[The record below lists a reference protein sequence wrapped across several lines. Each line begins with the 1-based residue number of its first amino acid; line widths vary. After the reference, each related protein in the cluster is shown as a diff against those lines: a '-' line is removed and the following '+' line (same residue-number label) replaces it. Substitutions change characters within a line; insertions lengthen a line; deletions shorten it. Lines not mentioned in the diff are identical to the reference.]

1 MYPRDAIML
10 GIRMEFTLDEFFNAG
25 GVVTFTDRMA
35 ATLGIHAADIKVVQ
49 VYEGSTVVVF
59 QVFSDPEDEEG
70 ISLEDV
76 KSTFENIA
84 AGLNS
89 FMGSPVLNAVSM
101 GVAIVTPNTPEETNE
116 EFTFNSEEGDPIVER
131 EQKVKT
137 EFKYKIQTKGKQASS
152 LTTNYLILLCTV
164 IVALLVLVFG
174 LGLYNKYA
182 LARREHIK
190 KRIEIKANIGHNTEE
205 MVGPDDFPF

>member
-1 MYPRDAIML
+1 MIYNEDRNPINPTDWDSAEKTWGAVTGSFCGEWRYEGVINRLQFYITPGCTLYVYPRDAIML
-10 GIRMEFTLDEFFNAG
+10 GIRMEFTLDEFFDAG

-49 VYEGSTVVVF
+49 VYEGSTVVEF
-59 QVFSDPEDEEG
+59 QVFSDPEDEDG

-84 AGLNS
+84 SGLS
-89 FMGSPVLNAVSM
+89 TFMGSPVLNAVSM

-116 EFTFNSEEGDPIVER
+116 EFSFNSEEGDPIVER

-137 EFKYKIQTKGKQASS
+137 EFKYKI
-152 LTTNYLILLCTV
+152 
-164 IVALLVLVFG
+164 
-174 LGLYNKYA
+174 
-182 LARREHIK
+182 
-190 KRIEIKANIGHNTEE
+190 
-205 MVGPDDFPF
+205 